1 MSHRQKLEQVLDL
14 LINEEHD
21 AASELLHSVIVEK
34 ARQMYEEL
42 VDEDFGGD
50 EKEDF
55 ADEIES
61 DKEEIE
67 ADEIFDGAEE
77 EGENVEDAESEE
89 SEESDEE
96 GAEGSEEEIEDRVED
111 LESALAELTAE
122 FEQLVGGE
130 EAVELGDEDFAD
142 DSVEMGGEEGFGDE
156 AGFGGEVEEVGAEE
170 EGMYEESVEDEI
182 SEATKLQ
189 DEVASPGMEKEGKL
203 AGTGKNSKAGAV
215 NTTSMFTKAPSKA
228 DHGGKPHKVGGKDE
242 AGYKAPAAKDHTPED
257 NIAVTQKKV
266 STSVEGEGK
275 FAGTGKGSKGGAV
288 NTTSTLGSGKGPKG
302 N

>member
-14 LINEEHD
+14 LINEEHE

-55 ADEIES
+55 AGEIEA
-61 DKEEIE
+61 DKDEIE
-67 ADEIFDGAEE
+67 ADEIFDGEE
-77 EGENVEDAESEE
+77 AEGENVEDAESEE

-96 GAEGSEEEIEDRVED
+96 GSEEEIEDRVED
-111 LESALAELTAE
+111 LEAALAELTAE

-130 EAVELGDEDFAD
+130 EGAVELGDEDFAD

-156 AGFGGEVEEVGAEE
+156 AGFGDVEEVDAEDD
-170 EGMYEESVEDEI
+170 MYEESVEDEI
-182 SEATKLQ
+182 TEATKLQ
-189 DEVASPGMEKEGKL
+189 NEVPSPGMEKEGKL
-203 AGTGKNSKAGAV
+203 AGTGKNSKAGEV
-215 NTTSMFTKAPSKA
+215 NKTSMFTKAPSKA
-228 DHGGKPHKVGGKDE
+228 DHGGQPHKIGGKNE
-242 AGYKAPAAKDHTPED
+242 EGFKAEKAKDNTPED
-257 NIAVTQKKV
+257 NIDVAQKKV
-266 STSVEGEGK
+266 SVSVEGEGK

>member
-55 ADEIES
+55 AGEIEA

-67 ADEIFDGAEE
+67 SDEIFDGAEE
-77 EGENVEDAESEE
+77 EGENVEDSEE
-89 SEESDEE
+89 SEETEDAPE
-96 GAEGSEEEIEDRVED
+96 GEIEDRVED
-111 LESALAELTAE
+111 LEAALAELTAE

-130 EAVELGDEDFAD
+130 EGAVELGDEDFAD
-142 DSVEMGGEEGFGDE
+142 DSAEFGGEEGFGDE
-156 AGFGGEVEEVGAEE
+156 AGFGGDVEEVGAE

-182 SEATKLQ
+182 TEATKLQ

-203 AGTGKNSKAGAV
+203 AGTGKHSKAGTV

-242 AGYKAPAAKDHTPED
+242 AGYKAPGAKDHTPED
-257 NIAVTQKKV
+257 NIAVAQKKV

>member
-34 ARQMYEEL
+34 ARQMYEDL

-55 ADEIES
+55 AGEIEADKSEIES
-61 DKEEIE
+61 DET
-67 ADEIFDGAEE
+67 F
-77 EGENVEDAESEE
+77 EDEE
-89 SEESDEE
+89 SEEEGLEGEEESEETDEFGAEE
-96 GAEGSEEEIEDRVED
+96 GEEVPEEEIEDRVED
-111 LESALAELTAE
+111 LEAALAELTAE

-130 EAVELGDEDFAD
+130 EAVVPGEEFAD
-142 DSVEMGGEEGFGDE
+142 DEMG
-156 AGFGGEVEEVGAEE
+156 VEEVPGEEFGAPEAGGEFEE
-170 EGMYEESVEDEI
+170 LPVDDHVT
-182 SEATKLQ
+182 EATKLQ

-215 NTTSMFTKAPSKA
+215 NTTSMFSKAPSKA
-228 DHGGKPHKVGGKDE
+228 DHGGKPHKIGGKDE
-242 AGYKAPAAKDHTPED
+242 AGYKAPGAKDDTPED
-257 NIAVTQKKV
+257 NIDVAQKKV
-266 STSVEGEGK
+266 SVSVEGEGK